1 MSSCLLRIDLVM
13 GFIKFKFGSFDPI
26 SSPSLRG
33 ILSPVDYVRR
43 FGSHRVASEFSA
55 GTSRFLRVILPR
67 RSKNQ
72 DPWGYDMDE
81 FVTDQLID
89 GGELSKFWI
98 GSIRKPLGT
107 LNDPSSS
114 SFAIGKLHAYLL

>member
-1 MSSCLLRIDLVM
+1 
-13 GFIKFKFGSFDPI
+13 
-26 SSPSLRG
+26 
-33 ILSPVDYVRR
+33 
-43 FGSHRVASEFSA
+43 
-55 GTSRFLRVILPR
+55 
-67 RSKNQ
+67 
-72 DPWGYDMDE
+72 MDE

-107 LNDPSSS
+107 PNDPSSS